1 MKVFGEAFLARPDLF
16 PARGSGEPWGE
27 EAVTLDLAG
36 GPYRFEGL
44 SPEQHAAVAE
54 RFRPLLTEAPAAL
67 PTQVFV
73 APPED
78 FHWFEV
84 RGWNTTFDLDP
95 EPHRLRLAGR
105 GFLGLACW
113 EAPRGALFIS
123 LADPADFLGG
133 FENYLRVLVAYRVLA
148 AGGVLLHSVGLLLD
162 GDAFVLAGRSGAGKS
177 TLGRMALAQGADLL
191 SDELNALWPTPGGLV
206 VERMPFAGDLGQVC
220 RPPSR
225 HALRGLG
232 LLTQAP
238 CDAVRPV
245 SPGAAVAG
253 LLAAAP
259 FVNADPHREA
269 ELFAT
274 LAALVRNAP
283 ILELRFTLGLQV
295 RETLGLALAGVS

>member
-1 MKVFGEAFLARPDLF
+1 MKAFGEAFLARPDLF

-44 SPEQHAAVAE
+44 SAGQRAVVAE
-54 RFRPLLTEAPAAL
+54 RFGPLLTESPATL
-67 PTQVFV
+67 PSQVFV

-84 RGWNTTFDLDP
+84 RGWNTTFDLAP
-95 EPHRLRLAGR
+95 ERHRLRLAGR
-105 GFLGLACW
+105 GFLALVSW
-113 EAPRGALFIS
+113 EAPRGALFTS
-123 LADPADFLGG
+123 LADPAHFLGG

-148 AGGVLLHSVGLLLD
+148 LGGVLLHSAGLLLD

-177 TLGRMALAQGADLL
+177 TLARLALDQGADIL
-191 SDELNALWPTPGGLV
+191 SDELNALWPAAQGLV

-220 RPPSR
+220 RARSR

-238 CDAVRPV
+238 CDEVRTV

-269 ELFAT
+269 ELFAVLSA
-274 LAALVRNAP
+274 LAGWAP
-283 ILELRFTLGLQV
+283 VLELRFTLGLRV
-295 RETLGLALAGVS
+295 RETLDFAPAGVS